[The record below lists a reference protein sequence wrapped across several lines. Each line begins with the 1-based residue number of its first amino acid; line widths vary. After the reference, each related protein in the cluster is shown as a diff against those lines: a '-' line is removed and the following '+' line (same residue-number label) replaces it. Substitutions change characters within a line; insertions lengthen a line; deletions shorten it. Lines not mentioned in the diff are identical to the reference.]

1 MISDPKPLACLVPL
15 HQSRRIA
22 PSPGRRAVLWKRRE
36 TSAEPLEIALGDEI
50 AVEWFECG
58 RAAAYEPGVY
68 LENPI
73 VMSNQHENRTE
84 CIKKKKQKKKKGV
97 TYIQRKTFPAYHVLS
112 VAWSL

>member
-22 PSPGRRAVLWKRRE
+22 PSPGRRAVLWKRHE
-36 TSAEPLEIALGDEI
+36 TSAEQLEIALGDEI

-84 CIKKKKQKKKKGV
+84 CIKKKKIKKKKE
-97 TYIQRKTFPAYHVLS
+97 
-112 VAWSL
+112 